1 MKKPELLAPA
11 GDWEKLKMA
20 VLYGADAVYLGARDF
35 SLRERAKNFASEELA
50 AAVDY
55 AHAHGVKLYLTVNVY
70 PREEQL
76 ADIRGLLLAARDAGV
91 DAFII
96 ADPGIFRLAGEVA
109 PQVARHIST
118 QANCTNSEA
127 ARFWQALGASRV
139 ILGREVSLSEC
150 EQIAKASDIELEI
163 FVHGAVCMSYSG
175 RCLLSGFL
183 TGRSANL
190 GDCAQPCRWQYRLVE
205 ERRPGEYMPIEEDRW
220 GSYILNSKDLCLIDF
235 LPEILQ
241 AGVSSLKIE
250 GRMKSA
256 YYVANVTRVYRQA
269 LDACWAAWERAEEP
283 TAAACREFYQFD
295 PEWRAELEKVSH
307 RRYFSGFAVQPPGAE
322 GYVYD
327 SSYGF
332 RGYDFAGVVLGYDVA
347 LGRLHIEQRNHIALG
362 DAVEIISPGKPVM
375 TLTVNGI
382 WHEDGEPVEA
392 LPHAMEHAWLACS
405 KPVPAGSII
414 RRPVREEGGGA
425 HECE

>member
-35 SLRERAKNFASEELA
+35 SLRERAKNFAPEELF
-50 AAVDY
+50 AAVEY
-55 AHAHGVKLYLTVNVY
+55 AHAHGVKLYLTVNIY

-109 PQVARHIST
+109 PAVSRHIST

-127 ARFWQALGASRV
+127 ARFWREQGASRV
-139 ILGREVSLSEC
+139 ILGREVSLAEC
-150 EQIAKASDIELEI
+150 EQINAASDIELEI

-183 TGRSANL
+183 AGRSANL
-190 GDCAQPCRWQYRLVE
+190 GDCAQPCRWQYQLVE

-220 GSYILNSKDLCLIDF
+220 GSYILNSKDLCLIDL

-241 AGVSSLKIE
+241 AGVASLKIE

-256 YYVANVTRVYRQA
+256 YYVANVTRVYRLA
-269 LDACWAAWERAEEP
+269 LDACWAAWQQAEEQ
-283 TAAACREFYQFD
+283 TAAGCRKYYRFD
-295 PEWRAELEKVSH
+295 PDWRAELEKVSH
-307 RRYFSGFAVQPPGAE
+307 RRYFTGFAVQPPGPE

-327 SSYGF
+327 SSYSF
-332 RGYDFAGVVLGYDVA
+332 RGYDFAGVVLGYDA
-347 LGRLHIEQRNHIALG
+347 AQKRLHIEQRNHIALG
-362 DAVEIISPGKPVM
+362 DTVELIIPGEPVRS
-375 TLTVNGI
+375 LTVSGI
-382 WHEDGEPVEA
+382 WTEDGEPAEA
-392 LPHAMEHAWLACS
+392 LPHAMEHAWLECS
-405 KPVPAGSII
+405 EPVPAGSII
-414 RRPVREEGGGA
+414 RRPVREEGGRA
-425 HECE
+425 HE

>member
-1 MKKPELLAPA
+1 MVKKPDLLAPA

-35 SLRERAKNFASEELA
+35 SLRERAKNFAPEELA
-50 AAVDY
+50 AAVEY
-55 AHAHGVKLYLTVNVY
+55 AHARGVKLYLTVNVY
-70 PREEQL
+70 PHEEHL
-76 ADIRGLLLAARDAGV
+76 ADIKHLLAVACDAGV

-109 PQVARHIST
+109 PEVARHIST

-127 ARFWQALGASRV
+127 VRFWREQGASRV
-139 ILGREVSLSEC
+139 ILGREVTLAEC
-150 EQIAKASDIELEI
+150 EQINAASDIELEV

-205 ERRPGEYMPIEEDRW
+205 ERRPGEYMPVEEDRW
-220 GSYILNSKDLCLIDF
+220 GSYILNSKDLCLIEM
-235 LPEILQ
+235 LPEIMQ
-241 AGVSSLKIE
+241 AGVASLKIE

-256 YYVANVTRVYRQA
+256 YYVANVTRIYRWA
-269 LDACWAAWERAEEP
+269 LDACWVAWQRAEDK
-283 TAAACREFYQFD
+283 TAAGCRKYYEFD

-307 RRYFSGFAVQPPGAE
+307 RRYFTGFAVQPPGPE

-327 SSYGF
+327 SSYSF
-332 RGYDFAGVVLGYDVA
+332 RGYDFAGVVLGYDST
-347 LGRLHIEQRNHIALG
+347 LGRLHIEQRNHISLG
-362 DAVEIISPGKPVM
+362 DTVEIIIPNEPVRR
-375 TLTVNGI
+375 LTISGI
-382 WHEDGEPVEA
+382 WSEEGEPVEA
-392 LPHAMEHAWLACS
+392 LPHAMEHAWLECD

-414 RRPVREEGGGA
+414 RRPVRE
-425 HECE
+425 